1 MCGRGVEIARQHS
14 TRLHR
19 NLSRRME
26 MSILEIALASQI
38 WASRHEKRQLVVF
51 DDADVLK
58 VLLRIAFV
66 VVAFTLLISGLNLA
80 AGRPQ
85 VLAEG
90 SASLVTG
97 R

>member
-1 MCGRGVEIARQHS
+1 
-14 TRLHR
+14 
-19 NLSRRME
+19 

-38 WASRHEKRQLVVF
+38 WARRREKHQLVL
-51 DDADVLK
+51 DDADALK

-85 VLAEG
+85 MLADG
-90 SASLVTG
+90 SAPVVTG

>member
-1 MCGRGVEIARQHS
+1 MCRPAVEIARQHS

-19 NLSRRME
+19 NLSRRTE
-26 MSILEIALASQI
+26 VSILEIALARQI
-38 WASRHEKRQLVVF
+38 WASRREKRQLVP
-51 DDADVLK
+51 DDTDALR

-66 VVAFTLLISGLNLA
+66 FVAFTLLISGLNLA

-85 VLAEG
+85 MLADG
-90 SASLVTG
+90 SAPVVTG

>member
-1 MCGRGVEIARQHS
+1 
-14 TRLHR
+14 
-19 NLSRRME
+19 

-38 WASRHEKRQLVVF
+38 WARRREKRQLVL
-51 DDADVLK
+51 DDADALK

-80 AGRPQ
+80 AGGPQ
-85 VLAEG
+85 MLAEG
-90 SASLVTG
+90 PAPVVAG

>member
-1 MCGRGVEIARQHS
+1 MFRPAVEIARQHS

-19 NLSRRME
+19 NLSRRTT

-38 WASRHEKRQLVVF
+38 WARRREKRQLGL
-51 DDADVLK
+51 DDADALK
-58 VLLRIAFV
+58 AVLRIAFV
-66 VVAFTLLISGLNLA
+66 IVAFTLLISGLNLA

-85 VLAEG
+85 MLADG
-90 SASLVTG
+90 SASVAAG

>member
-1 MCGRGVEIARQHS
+1 MCRPAVEIARRHS

-19 NLSRRME
+19 NLSRRTE

-38 WASRHEKRQLVVF
+38 WARRREKRQLVL
-51 DDADVLK
+51 DDADALK

-66 VVAFTLLISGLNLA
+66 FAAFTLLISGLNLV

-85 VLAEG
+85 MLADG
-90 SASLVTG
+90 SAPVVTG

>member
-1 MCGRGVEIARQHS
+1 MCERSVEIARQHS

-19 NLSRRME
+19 NLSRRTE

-38 WASRHEKRQLVVF
+38 WARRREKRQLVL
-51 DDADVLK
+51 DDADALK
-58 VLLRIAFV
+58 ILLRIAYVF
-66 VVAFTLLISGLNLA
+66 VAFTLLIAGLNLA

-85 VLAEG
+85 MLAEG
-90 SASLVTG
+90 SAPVVTG

>member
-1 MCGRGVEIARQHS
+1 MCERSVEIARQHS

-19 NLSRRME
+19 NLSRRTE

-38 WASRHEKRQLVVF
+38 WARRREKRQLVL
-51 DDADVLK
+51 DDADALK
-58 VLLRIAFV
+58 VLLRIAYVF
-66 VVAFTLLISGLNLA
+66 VAFTLLISGLNLA

-85 VLAEG
+85 MLAEG
-90 SASLVTG
+90 SAPVVTG

>member
-1 MCGRGVEIARQHS
+1 
-14 TRLHR
+14 
-19 NLSRRME
+19 

-38 WASRHEKRQLVVF
+38 WARRRERHQLVL
-51 DDADVLK
+51 DDADALK
-58 VLLRIAFV
+58 VLLRIVFV

-85 VLAEG
+85 MLAEG
-90 SASLVTG
+90 SAPVVTG

>member
-1 MCGRGVEIARQHS
+1 
-14 TRLHR
+14 
-19 NLSRRME
+19 

-38 WASRHEKRQLVVF
+38 WARRREKRQLVL
-51 DDADVLK
+51 DDADALK

-85 VLAEG
+85 MLAEWP
-90 SASLVTG
+90 APVVKV